1 MKLFILTLRFLTRI
15 PVPFY
20 EDTILSSE
28 EFSKG
33 IVYYPLIGL
42 ILGCCN
48 SLVFFLF
55 AHLGFGLLGAV
66 SAVFVEILLTGAFH
80 LDGLAD
86 TCDALFSSRNKE
98 RMLEIMRD
106 SRVGTN
112 GVVAIVFDILL
123 KIILISSLEG
133 RIIWVYLL
141 LAPVAGKMIT
151 PFLMHSVYARK
162 EAGLGS
168 IYLRE
173 TYSGVML
180 FSMSTGIIFMGIGF
194 GFASV
199 FPILITFFGAYL
211 FRCYCNNKIGGMTGD
226 TLGAG
231 CEIGEILFL
240 LAVLLQGRYLA

>member
-1 MKLFILTLRFLTRI
+1 MKLFVLTLRFLTRI
-15 PVPFY
+15 PIPFY

-42 ILGCCN
+42 ILGLCN
-48 SLVFFLF
+48 SLVFYFF
-55 AHLGFGLLGAV
+55 ASLGYGVFAAV
-66 SAVFVEILLTGAFH
+66 STVLVEILLTGAFH

-86 TCDALFSSRNKE
+86 TCDALFSSRNRE

-112 GVVAIVFDILL
+112 GVVAITFDILL
-123 KIILISSLEG
+123 KIALIICLEG
-133 RIIWVYLL
+133 NMVWRYLL

-173 TYSGVML
+173 KYNAPMI
-180 FSMSTGIIFMGIGF
+180 FSMVAGILLIGIGL
-194 GFASV
+194 GFLGI

-211 FRCYCNNKIGGMTGD
+211 FRCYCKKKINGMTGD

-231 CEIGEILFL
+231 YEISEILFL
-240 LAVLLQGRYLA
+240 LTILLQGRYLA